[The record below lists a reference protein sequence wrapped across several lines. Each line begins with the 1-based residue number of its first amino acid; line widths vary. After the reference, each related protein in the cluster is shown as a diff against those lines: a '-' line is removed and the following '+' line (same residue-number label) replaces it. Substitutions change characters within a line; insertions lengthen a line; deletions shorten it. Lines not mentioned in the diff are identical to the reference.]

1 MRVTPIVLTLGWRNL
16 WRRPGRTVLTGS
28 GAALG
33 LGFLLTMLALGD
45 GSHLQM
51 IDAAVR
57 TVSGHVLLQ
66 ARDYQRR
73 RGVEQVVTAD
83 AAARAAAWARARPE
97 VRAVLPRAFASGL
110 LSSADGATG
119 VSLTGIDAAAEVS
132 ISRLAT
138 RLAEGRFLRPG
149 DAAAAVVGSGVAR
162 VLKVRAGSRVV
173 AMAQGPGSSEVR
185 SALLHVVGVVRTGI
199 EEVDEGLVLVPLAT
213 LQGFLDLGGAVHQLA
228 LILDDQRRA
237 ARVAGAAREAWPGLE
252 ALTWAQADPQ
262 LEAAIRIDDGGHYL
276 FNGIF
281 FVVIAFMMLNTLL
294 MSVLERCREFALLG
308 ALGLPASRRLGM
320 VLVEGALVAGL
331 ATLGGIALGLGA
343 HAYFHVHGLPLAWF
357 TSQELETAGVV
368 LEPIMYSALGPRRV
382 LGAVLLV
389 FGLTLGLALLAGR
402 QAARPVDPNLLKAR

>member
-66 ARDYQRR
+66 AKDYQRR
-73 RGVEQVVTAD
+73 RGVEQVVSAD

-119 VSLTGIDAAAEVS
+119 VSLTGIDPAAEVS

-149 DAAAAVVGSGVAR
+149 DAATAVVGSGVAR

-173 AMAQGPGSSEVR
+173 AMARAPE
-185 SALLHVVGVVRTGI
+185 
-199 EEVDEGLVLVPLAT
+199 
-213 LQGFLDLGGAVHQLA
+213 
-228 LILDDQRRA
+228 A
-237 ARVAGAAREAWPGLE
+237 ARCARRCSTWWAWCGRGSRRWTRDSSWSRSRRCK
-252 ALTWAQADPQ
+252 ASSTWAAP
-262 LEAAIRIDDGGHYL
+262 
-276 FNGIF
+276 
-281 FVVIAFMMLNTLL
+281 
-294 MSVLERCREFALLG
+294 S
-308 ALGLPASRRLGM
+308 
-320 VLVEGALVAGL
+320 
-331 ATLGGIALGLGA
+331 
-343 HAYFHVHGLPLAWF
+343 
-357 TSQELETAGVV
+357 TSW
-368 LEPIMYSALGPRRV
+368 R
-382 LGAVLLV
+382 
-389 FGLTLGLALLAGR
+389 
-402 QAARPVDPNLLKAR
+402 